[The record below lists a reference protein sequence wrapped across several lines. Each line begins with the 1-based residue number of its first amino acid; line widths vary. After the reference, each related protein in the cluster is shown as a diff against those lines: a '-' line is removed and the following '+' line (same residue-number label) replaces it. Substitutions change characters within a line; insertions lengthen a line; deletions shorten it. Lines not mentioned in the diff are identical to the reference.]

1 LQVIGKVPVKEVEEI
16 LQRAIAMSTKN
27 DSQDSI
33 PQYDAHIIPAESAAR
48 QHREGKDFGHTSH
61 VEADGELNEVTE
73 GYTVDKE
80 GLLNNYAIE
89 PEMYVNVPGDMRE
102 QAAQEKAEHAH
113 EMQELSED
121 EDGKLT
127 TEHDWRH
134 KGPGLI

>member
-1 LQVIGKVPVKEVEEI
+1 
-16 LQRAIAMSTKN
+16 MSNQN

-48 QHREGKDFGHTSH
+48 QHREGKHFGHTSH
-61 VEADGELNEVTE
+61 EEAEGELSQATA
-73 GYTVDKE
+73 GYTVDRE

-89 PEMYVNVPGDMRE
+89 PEMYVNVPGDLRE
-102 QAAQEKAEHAH
+102 QAAREKAEHTH
-113 EMQELSED
+113 EMQELSEE

>member
-1 LQVIGKVPVKEVEEI
+1 
-16 LQRAIAMSTKN
+16 MSTQD

-33 PQYDAHIIPAESAAR
+33 PQYDAHIIPAESVAR

-61 VEADGELNEVTE
+61 EEADGTSSQATA

-89 PEMYVNVPGDMRE
+89 PEMYVNVPGDMQE
-102 QAAQEKAEHAH
+102 QAVQEKAEYAH
-113 EMQELSED
+113 QLQELSED

>member
-1 LQVIGKVPVKEVEEI
+1 
-16 LQRAIAMSTKN
+16 MSTKN

-48 QHREGKDFGHTSH
+48 QNREGKHFGHTSH
-61 VEADGELNEVTE
+61 EETDGTSSQATA

-89 PEMYVNVPGDMRE
+89 SEMYVDVPGDLQKQTAQE
-102 QAAQEKAEHAH
+102 QAEYAH
-113 EMQELSED
+113 QLQELSDD

-127 TEHDWRH
+127 KEHDWRH
-134 KGPGLI
+134 KGPGLV